1 MCLTGGWHG
10 VNEDIPCEG
19 ENDDGYEG
27 GDGQGDA
34 LEDPV
39 DGHHDDAVG
48 RPHRLYKEIN
58 KSTSEIIQCTKHL
71 TPRTN
76 KSLSMYF

>member
-1 MCLTGGWHG
+1 VLDWDWHG

-48 RPHRLYKEIN
+48 RPHRLLYAGVCCEG
-58 KSTSEIIQCTKHL
+58 
-71 TPRTN
+71 
-76 KSLSMYF
+76 